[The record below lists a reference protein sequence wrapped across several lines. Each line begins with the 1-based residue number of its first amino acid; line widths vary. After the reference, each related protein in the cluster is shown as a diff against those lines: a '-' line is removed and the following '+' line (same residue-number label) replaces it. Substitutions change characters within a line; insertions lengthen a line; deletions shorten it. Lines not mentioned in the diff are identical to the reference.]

1 MEPISTVATASS
13 LLSNTLNA
21 LKAVRE
27 RAQSSKDRDLK
38 EDISTLYDSVLALKE
53 AVMLVTDE
61 NRELKTENKDL
72 KRRIAELEQPAEKPL
87 PELRQ
92 VGAVNYYFV
101 GEVGP
106 YCQKCY
112 DSGGKLTMLTPVED
126 WSGGK
131 RRSCLLCGKFFHEQP
146 MDSGPAFATAY
157 DGPDSWMR

>member
-1 MEPISTVATASS
+1 MEHITTVATASS

-38 EDISTLYDSVLALKE
+38 EDISMLYDSVLSLKE
-53 AVMLVTDE
+53 AVMLVTD
-61 NRELKTENKDL
+61 ENKDL
-72 KRRIAELEQPAEKPL
+72 KRRIAELERSAEKPL
-87 PELRQ
+87 PELRR

-112 DSGGKLTMLTPVED
+112 DSDRK
-126 WSGGK
+126 
-131 RRSCLLCGKFFHEQP
+131 
-146 MDSGPAFATAY
+146 
-157 DGPDSWMR
+157 